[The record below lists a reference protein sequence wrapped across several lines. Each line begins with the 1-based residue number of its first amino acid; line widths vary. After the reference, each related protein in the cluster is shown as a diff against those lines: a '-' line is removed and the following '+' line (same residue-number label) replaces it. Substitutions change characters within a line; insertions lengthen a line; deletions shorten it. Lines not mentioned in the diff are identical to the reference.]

1 MESTFYPYLGAL
13 GWTGLFL
20 LIDTIIRAK
29 VKFFQTFL
37 FPASLI
43 GGIIGFFVLNAGW
56 LGIPSS
62 TGWKTITPVTFSTI
76 TFHLFAF
83 GFVGI
88 GLLQAKSGTSGK
100 VVARGALWIALIFG
114 LLFSVQAMVGKGTF
128 DVWKLLF
135 GGDFFTGNGYLLGA
149 GFTQGPGQTQAY
161 ASIWET
167 TYKISNSLNVGLAF
181 AAVGFLVAGLV
192 GVPLAFYGIKRG
204 WCTGGRSGELPQNF
218 LRGLMD
224 RGDNPPCSHSTT
236 HPANIDNL
244 GFHVGLMAAIYG
256 VAYLFGLLFSKYMP
270 AGIAGLGFGLTF
282 CWGMF
287 LAMLLR
293 KFMGKIDILH
303 LIDGE
308 TTRRLVGGSVD
319 FMICA
324 VFLGIE
330 MRALQEVLLPFIV
343 AIAAATFITLIIC
356 VWFGRRS
363 PEYGF
368 ERCLIMFGYAT
379 GTAAS
384 GLLLLRIADP
394 DYETPVAVEGGLMNV
409 FSCLTFLPVTLS
421 MPFAPLP
428 GYPIVWV
435 FAAVIIATPIAM
447 YLLKFI
453 RKPAF

>member
-13 GWTGLFL
+13 GWIGLFL
-20 LIDTIIRAK
+20 LIGTVIRAK

-43 GGIIGFFVLNAGW
+43 GGILGFFVLNAGW

-62 TGWKTITPVTFSTI
+62 TGWKTITPVVFSTI

-114 LLFSVQAMVGKGTF
+114 LLFSVQAMAGKATF
-128 DVWKLLF
+128 DVWKMLF

-167 TYKISNSLNVGLAF
+167 TYQIANSLNVGLAF
-181 AAVGFLVAGLV
+181 AAVGFLVAGIV
-192 GVPLAFYGIKRG
+192 GVPLAFYGIKKG
-204 WCTGGRSGELPQNF
+204 WISIQGGKLPECF

-244 GFHVGLMAAIYG
+244 GFHLGLMAAIYG
-256 VAYLFGLLFSKYMP
+256 VAYLFGLMFANYMP

-293 KFMGKIDILH
+293 KFMARVDILH

-330 MRALQEVLLPFIV
+330 MEDLQEVLLPFIV
-343 AIAAATFITLIIC
+343 AIIIATFITLILC

-409 FSCLTFLPVTLS
+409 FTCLTFLPVTLS
-421 MPFAPLP
+421 MPFAPVE

-435 FAAVIIATPIAM
+435 FAAIIVVTPIAM
-447 YLLKFI
+447 YLLKLI

>member
-1 MESTFYPYLGAL
+1 MFQGFSGA
-13 GWTGLFL
+13 T
-20 LIDTIIRAK
+20 
-29 VKFFQTFL
+29 
-37 FPASLI
+37 
-43 GGIIGFFVLNAGW
+43 
-56 LGIPSS
+56 
-62 TGWKTITPVTFSTI
+62 
-76 TFHLFAF
+76 
-83 GFVGI
+83 
-88 GLLQAKSGTSGK
+88 
-100 VVARGALWIALIFG
+100 
-114 LLFSVQAMVGKGTF
+114 
-128 DVWKLLF
+128 
-135 GGDFFTGNGYLLGA
+135 
-149 GFTQGPGQTQAY
+149 
-161 ASIWET
+161 
-167 TYKISNSLNVGLAF
+167 
-181 AAVGFLVAGLV
+181 
-192 GVPLAFYGIKRG
+192 
-204 WCTGGRSGELPQNF
+204 
-218 LRGLMD
+218 
-224 RGDNPPCSHSTT
+224 
-236 HPANIDNL
+236 
-244 GFHVGLMAAIYG
+244 
-256 VAYLFGLLFSKYMP
+256 
-270 AGIAGLGFGLTF
+270 
-282 CWGMF
+282 
-287 LAMLLR
+287 
-293 KFMGKIDILH
+293 
-303 LIDGE
+303 
-308 TTRRLVGGSVD
+308 VD

>member
-20 LIDTIIRAK
+20 LIGTIIRAK

>member
-20 LIDTIIRAK
+20 LIGTIIRAK

-343 AIAAATFITLIIC
+343 AIAVATFIPLIIC

>member
-20 LIDTIIRAK
+20 LIGTIIRAK

-343 AIAAATFITLIIC
+343 AIAVATFITLIIC

-379 GTAAS
+379 GMAAS

>member
-20 LIDTIIRAK
+20 LIGTIIRAK

-330 MRALQEVLLPFIV
+330 MKALQEVLLPFIV
-343 AIAAATFITLIIC
+343 AIAVATFITLIIC

-435 FAAVIIATPIAM
+435 FTAVIIATPIAM

>member
-20 LIDTIIRAK
+20 LIGTIIRAK

-37 FPASLI
+37 FPASVI

-330 MRALQEVLLPFIV
+330 MKALQEVLLPFIV
-343 AIAAATFITLIIC
+343 AIAVATFITLIIC

-421 MPFAPLP
+421 MPFAPLQ

-435 FAAVIIATPIAM
+435 FTAVIIATPIAM

>member
-1 MESTFYPYLGAL
+1 MEASFYPYLGAL
-13 GWTGLFL
+13 CWIGML
-20 LIDTIIRAK
+20 LMLGTLIRAK
-29 VKFFQTFL
+29 VPLFQKLL
-37 FPASLI
+37 FPSSLI
-43 GGIIGFFVLNAGW
+43 GGLIGFVLINLDLVGM
-56 LGIPSS
+56 PTS
-62 TGWKTITPVTFSTI
+62 TGWKDITPNIFSMI

-88 GLLQAKSGTSGK
+88 GLLQTKKPASGK
-100 VVARGALWIALIFG
+100 VVMRGALWIALVFG
-114 LLFSVQAMVGKGTF
+114 MTFSVQALIGKGVF
-128 DVWKLLF
+128 VLWQDLF
-135 GGDFFTGNGYLLGA
+135 GGTFETVNGYLLGA
-149 GFTQGPGQTQAY
+149 GFTQGPGQTQA
-161 ASIWET
+161 
-167 TYKISNSLNVGLAF
+167 
-181 AAVGFLVAGLV
+181 
-192 GVPLAFYGIKRG
+192 YGIKRG

-330 MRALQEVLLPFIV
+330 MKALQEVLLPFIV
-343 AIAAATFITLIIC
+343 AIAVATFITLIIC

-421 MPFAPLP
+421 MPFAPLQ

-435 FAAVIIATPIAM
+435 FTAVIIATPIAM

>member
-20 LIDTIIRAK
+20 LIGTIIRAK

-330 MRALQEVLLPFIV
+330 MKALQEVLLPFIV
-343 AIAAATFITLIIC
+343 AIAVATFITLIIC

-421 MPFAPLP
+421 MPFAPLQ

-435 FAAVIIATPIAM
+435 FTAVIIATPIAM

>member
-20 LIDTIIRAK
+20 LIGTIIRAK

-204 WCTGGRSGELPQNF
+204 WCSGGRSGELPQNF

>member
-20 LIDTIIRAK
+20 LIGTIIRAK

-37 FPASLI
+37 SPASLI

>member
-1 MESTFYPYLGAL
+1 MEASFYPYLGAL
-13 GWTGLFL
+13 CWIGML
-20 LIDTIIRAK
+20 LMLGTLIRAK
-29 VKFFQTFL
+29 VPLFQKLL
-37 FPASLI
+37 FPSSLI
-43 GGIIGFFVLNAGW
+43 GGLIGFVLINLDLVGM
-56 LGIPSS
+56 PTS
-62 TGWKTITPVTFSTI
+62 TGWKDITPNIFSMI

-88 GLLQAKSGTSGK
+88 GLLQTKKPASGK
-100 VVARGALWIALIFG
+100 VVMRGALWIALVFG
-114 LLFSVQAMVGKGTF
+114 MTFSVQALIGKGVF
-128 DVWKLLF
+128 VLWQDLF
-135 GGDFFTGNGYLLGA
+135 GGTFETVNGYLLGA

-161 ASIWET
+161 ATIWQT
-167 TYKISNSLNVGLAF
+167 SYQTANALSVGLAF
-181 AAVGFLVAGLV
+181 AAVGFLVAGIV

-224 RGDNPPCSHSTT
+224 RGDNPPCSH
-236 HPANIDNL
+236 
-244 GFHVGLMAAIYG
+244 
-256 VAYLFGLLFSKYMP
+256 
-270 AGIAGLGFGLTF
+270 IAGLGFGLTF